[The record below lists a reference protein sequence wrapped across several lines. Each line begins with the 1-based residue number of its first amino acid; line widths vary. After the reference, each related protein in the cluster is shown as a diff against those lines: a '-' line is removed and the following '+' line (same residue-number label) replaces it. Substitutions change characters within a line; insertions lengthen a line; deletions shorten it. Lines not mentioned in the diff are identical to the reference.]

1 MQDTQDSIHNNEID
15 LYKFFTIL
23 WAYKLL
29 IILSCALGIFLAG
42 YYILNTEKKFTSIA
56 IFRLGQKG
64 TEISLS
70 QKFSQLTSLSGQ
82 SQPTQNTMKD
92 MITGR
97 VFIEKL
103 DSKLNLQSD
112 PYFNTYDPNAVE
124 PIWKS
129 LVKRAIGWQN
139 SLFNVQ
145 ELIWQGIV
153 NQYKENVVQER
164 TKEGSIKIMVTHENS
179 IRAAEIA
186 NGIMNEII
194 TSSKNKIDKDQDAQ
208 LSFLS
213 NTLAK
218 SLSDLELTQKNLKEF
233 TMKNSAEPLQSFAAE
248 SSKLIIL
255 RENLKRTSELH
266 DAVAAL
272 SLMMQKGTKSQN
284 NYLALR
290 EQFPIVDQV
299 EFRRILGQ
307 NETINTWDWP
317 KYSSVSAVL
326 ITLSDRKIK
335 LISEIK
341 SAQIEAERTGLAVE
355 AFAKI
360 NREAKIAEATYKVL
374 MEQVKAQSM
383 LVGYRPDRTEVYE
396 YAFPTIGSSAPNRLQ
411 ALTLGASAG
420 IFFGILMSCLIS
432 LLRGVYNSK
441 TLLISGAQ
449 AQLNISIKSLRP
461 LVDKNLDDINKIL
474 MKKPRS
480 ALRDMAADIYKSG
493 TNQIVVTSS
502 RSSLTG
508 NHVARA
514 LAGYMQSDDV
524 KIAIIDFSS
533 KHKLLNT
540 DDQKLSVESFV
551 IVENATHISVL
562 MPKDGL
568 AAIELI
574 SKKDF
579 WKTTQ
584 SLGSNYDLV
593 FLCADND
600 DAISLLHALKGQ
612 KSFHITAARTN
623 HTKSAT
629 LSLMRLLLPI
639 QGLIYD

>member
-1 MQDTQDSIHNNEID
+1 M
-15 LYKFFTIL
+15 
-23 WAYKLL
+23 
-29 IILSCALGIFLAG
+29 
-42 YYILNTEKKFTSIA
+42 
-56 IFRLGQKG
+56 
-64 TEISLS
+64 
-70 QKFSQLTSLSGQ
+70 
-82 SQPTQNTMKD
+82 
-92 MITGR
+92 
-97 VFIEKL
+97 
-103 DSKLNLQSD
+103 
-112 PYFNTYDPNAVE
+112 
-124 PIWKS
+124 
-129 LVKRAIGWQN
+129 
-139 SLFNVQ
+139 
-145 ELIWQGIV
+145 
-153 NQYKENVVQER
+153 
-164 TKEGSIKIMVTHENS
+164 
-179 IRAAEIA
+179 
-186 NGIMNEII
+186 
-194 TSSKNKIDKDQDAQ
+194 
-208 LSFLS
+208 
-213 NTLAK
+213 
-218 SLSDLELTQKNLKEF
+218 
-233 TMKNSAEPLQSFAAE
+233 
-248 SSKLIIL
+248 
-255 RENLKRTSELH
+255 
-266 DAVAAL
+266 
-272 SLMMQKGTKSQN
+272 
-284 NYLALR
+284 
-290 EQFPIVDQV
+290 
-299 EFRRILGQ
+299 
-307 NETINTWDWP
+307 
-317 KYSSVSAVL
+317 
-326 ITLSDRKIK
+326 
-335 LISEIK
+335 
-341 SAQIEAERTGLAVE
+341 
-355 AFAKI
+355 
-360 NREAKIAEATYKVL
+360 
-374 MEQVKAQSM
+374 
-383 LVGYRPDRTEVYE
+383 
-396 YAFPTIGSSAPNRLQ
+396 
-411 ALTLGASAG
+411 
-420 IFFGILMSCLIS
+420 
-432 LLRGVYNSK
+432 
-441 TLLISGAQ
+441 
-449 AQLNISIKSLRP
+449 
-461 LVDKNLDDINKIL
+461 VDKNLDDINKIL